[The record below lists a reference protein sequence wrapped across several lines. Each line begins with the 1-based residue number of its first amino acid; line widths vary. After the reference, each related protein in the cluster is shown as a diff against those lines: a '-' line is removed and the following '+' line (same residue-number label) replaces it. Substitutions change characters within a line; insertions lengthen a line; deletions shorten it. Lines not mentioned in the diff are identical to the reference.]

1 MSVTNKTYNNVVMT
15 LLRMAEYHAQIHTT
29 SVGDIFDIDM
39 EKNTKF
45 PLMHINPVNVTT
57 GQSQLTYNFQIF
69 ICDLVN
75 EKADWTKNEFS
86 KFRDFDKYYKTLGNE
101 QNVYNQTLQ
110 ICTDFIGML
119 RHSIQQSQDGTN
131 DINAPIYFTQDEF
144 TIEPFIERFDND
156 LCGWVFNIG
165 ILVQND
171 FQTCNIPLATQNK
184 GAGY

>member
-1 MSVTNKTYNNVVMT
+1 
-15 LLRMAEYHAQIHTT
+15 
-29 SVGDIFDIDM
+29 
-39 EKNTKF
+39 
-45 PLMHINPVNVTT
+45 
-57 GQSQLTYNFQIF
+57 
-69 ICDLVN
+69 
-75 EKADWTKNEFS
+75 
-86 KFRDFDKYYKTLGNE
+86 
-101 QNVYNQTLQ
+101 
-110 ICTDFIGML
+110 ML

-171 FQTCNIPLATQNK
+171 FQTCNIPANTR